1 MKALIDNFKSVLPL
15 IDALRKP
22 YMRPRHWEELQSNF
36 EFDPT
41 SDTFTFDEIYMQKNF
56 LGYAETINNT
66 CEVARE

>member
-1 MKALIDNFKSVLPL
+1 
-15 IDALRKP
+15 
-22 YMRPRHWEELQSNF
+22 MRPRHWEELQSNF

-66 CEVARE
+66 CEVAREQYKIESALKKI